1 MNEDLGQNALSAAYD
16 VVGYVVAGMKDL
28 VEATRVMGGVS
39 MRRICATSQT
49 MFCAIQSAV
58 RNLFSKSAYS
68 DSKEETTMASARHVI
83 SQVILSMQCELSD
96 LNSAED
102 LEQRALIQKI
112 LSALLREVRMTGME
126 INKDRS
132 QSPQFLKTVSDSET
146 VDLIKLHGTPVPPE
160 VVVNM
165 EGSSLSPACANE
177 AIAQVVDTVLESER
191 LVSVPNIVEKLISE
205 SKVRVFSHDIADQV
219 QKILKS
225 SHGLQTI
232 SVPVGK
238 SLSDSI
244 LCKLPARAERQN
256 EAPSAFIYTYVEQAV
271 KQLVSSWLF
280 PSTSSEDQERTST
293 SSGILDMFTEVMV
306 KEVMVTLP
314 TEFEGNVASGN
325 SDDFKNDYASLVSML
340 VIRILRKVDSLRPS
354 IGTHQDGVPDKVLDI
369 SRELIQKILCELDTR
384 FGIASDESHPQQV
397 NFHLMYRNVYKDL
410 TKEFGSEDVLCSA
423 LESQDPSFES
433 SLVEKLTGEIGRTC
447 SQTHLAVQ
455 ARSKNG
461 AHSLLDSEGSHV
473 PSASSIQVQAMKTEL
488 RESLA
493 EVTKAPEC
501 AASRLE
507 MAQEEETTGCCFLK
521 MPKFKFSFKVVQFL

>member
-1 MNEDLGQNALSAAYD
+1 
-16 VVGYVVAGMKDL
+16 
-28 VEATRVMGGVS
+28 
-39 MRRICATSQT
+39 
-49 MFCAIQSAV
+49 
-58 RNLFSKSAYS
+58 
-68 DSKEETTMASARHVI
+68 
-83 SQVILSMQCELSD
+83 
-96 LNSAED
+96 
-102 LEQRALIQKI
+102 
-112 LSALLREVRMTGME
+112 MTGME

-256 EAPSAFIYTYVEQAV
+256 EAPSGFIYTYVEQAV

-280 PSTSSEDQERTST
+280 PSTSSEDQERSQRTST
-293 SSGILDMFTEVMV
+293 SSGILDMFTEVIV

-314 TEFEGNVASGN
+314 TESEGNVASGN

-354 IGTHQDGVPDKVLDI
+354 IGTHQDGVQDKVLDI

-384 FGIASDESHPQQV
+384 FGITSDESHPQQV

-410 TKEFGSEDVLCSA
+410 TREFGSEDVLCSA

-447 SQTHLAVQ
+447 IQTHLAASAPLPPIQ
-455 ARSKNG
+455 AVTELQENKEKTKKKITPSWLKMATFNWKRSKNG

-473 PSASSIQVQAMKTEL
+473 PSTSSSQVQAMRTEL
-488 RESLA
+488 RETLA

-501 AASRLE
+501 AAGRLE
-507 MAQEEETTGCCFLK
+507 KAQEEETTGCCFFR
-521 MPKFKFSFKVVQFL
+521 MPKFKFSFKVEFSFCNGSV